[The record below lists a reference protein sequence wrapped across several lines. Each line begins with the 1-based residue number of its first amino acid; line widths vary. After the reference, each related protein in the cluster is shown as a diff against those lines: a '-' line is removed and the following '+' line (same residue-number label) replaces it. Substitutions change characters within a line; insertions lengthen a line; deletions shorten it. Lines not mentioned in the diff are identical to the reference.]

1 MGVVAVLVEAEP
13 AVVETGAAAT
23 EAEARAAGRAEVA
36 AVPAVLVLDEAAT
49 GMLTPVE
56 PLTAAVA
63 TAAGRAEVVRV
74 GVVRGAT
81 KTAEAA
87 IAEVATQ
94 SRTCS
99 VGYSR
104 DLMKVATAT
113 SAREATL
120 HGNPLTRGL
129 SQGRAAC
136 AHAVAQA
143 IPQSSSSNLRPSAID
158 FAVLTRGHTGR
169 SPEPIPLTRSAM
181 ARRDARLGHDKSR
194 KRLDGSTPDAQGQ
207 KANAIESTA
216 VEMRRSSSDAH
227 RPSDGAYRPHRLAP
241 PAAKALNATTRHSLS
256 RICATGHINNG
267 GQACSGQV
275 VASGRLTGEQ
285 SWPLARR
292 SQSVQQP

>member
-1 MGVVAVLVEAEP
+1 M
-13 AVVETGAAAT
+13 
-23 EAEARAAGRAEVA
+23 
-36 AVPAVLVLDEAAT
+36 
-49 GMLTPVE
+49 
-56 PLTAAVA
+56 
-63 TAAGRAEVVRV
+63 VRV

-194 KRLDGSTPDAQGQ
+194 KRLDGSAPDAPGPR
-207 KANAIESTA
+207 ANAIESTA
-216 VEMRRSSSDAH
+216 VEMRRGSSDAH

-241 PAAKALNATTRHSLS
+241 PAAKALNATARHSLS
-256 RICATGHINNG
+256 RICADRPHQRWCMGL
-267 GQACSGQV
+267 QW
-275 VASGRLTGEQ
+275 ASGRHQGRAHRRAVMTVGTEEPERPAAIERAPRRRRQRNQDKERHQ
-285 SWPLARR
+285 SRR
-292 SQSVQQP
+292 SRCIRCS

>member
-1 MGVVAVLVEAEP
+1 M
-13 AVVETGAAAT
+13 
-23 EAEARAAGRAEVA
+23 
-36 AVPAVLVLDEAAT
+36 
-49 GMLTPVE
+49 
-56 PLTAAVA
+56 
-63 TAAGRAEVVRV
+63 VRV

-87 IAEVATQ
+87 MAEVATQ

-99 VGYSR
+99 VGCSR

-129 SQGRAAC
+129 LQGRAAC

-194 KRLDGSTPDAQGQ
+194 KRLDGSAPDAPGPR
-207 KANAIESTA
+207 ANAIESTA

-241 PAAKALNATTRHSLS
+241 PAAKALLATTRHSLS

-275 VASGRLTGEQ
+275 VASGAAHRRAVMAVGTEEPERPAAIGACASERER
-285 SWPLARR
+285 ARR
-292 SQSVQQP
+292 RGRSQDKERHERAQRGWSRWSRCFRCSGRRRRLFG